1 MQTEFDKY
9 LEFPCQFPFKVL
21 GQAHDE
27 LVDKVVAVVQE
38 HAPGDYSPSVRPS
51 TKGSYHSV
59 TVQVTVTSK
68 NHIETLYKALGD
80 IELVKYVL

>member
-27 LVDKVVAVVQE
+27 LVDTVVAVVQQ
-38 HAPGDYSPSVRPS
+38 HAPGDYSPTVRPS
-51 TKGSYHSV
+51 TKGTYFSV

-68 NHIETLYKALGD
+68 EHVETLYQALGD
-80 IELVKYVL
+80 IETVKYVL

>member
-68 NHIETLYKALGD
+68 DHIETLYKALGD